1 MVAGGTNERAV
12 TLLRMHSVC
21 DEASILDA
29 LGSGVLAVR
38 DDGVVVRANAGAE
51 RILRRSQSELVGHSI
66 ATIVAPL
73 EDLERASFE
82 PITGRHELSVALGD
96 GSTGSI
102 GFALSSFQASD
113 GRARYVLQFQDIAP
127 VLELRKQ
134 RDRLLAMAALGDA
147 LPSVLHELR
156 NPLAAITARL
166 ELMVEESE
174 GAAQLDLHAVLT
186 EVRRMSLGL
195 DGVGGFLRSAR
206 ASGNTAIDLAVHEAC
221 RVLEPVAARVGVKL
235 ESRGP
240 SLPLLPIDRGV
251 MSGVVFN
258 LVKNSIDASATGGRV
273 RVEATLD
280 RQREN
285 FVLRV
290 EDDGAGMSPEVLE
303 HCTELFY
310 TRKDKGS
317 GIGLALCR
325 RVAESSGGRLEV
337 ESELGRGTV
346 VTVYIPVG
354 SPAMG
359 VKGQRA

>member
-1 MVAGGTNERAV
+1 MRLEAQDDRRHLV
-12 TLLRMHSVC
+12 TRMHSIC

-29 LGSGVLAVR
+29 LGSGVLSIR
-38 DDGVVVRANAGAE
+38 DDGVIVRANAGAE
-51 RILRRSQSELVGHSI
+51 RILRRGQRELVGSAI
-66 ATIVAPL
+66 GRVVAPL
-73 EDLERASFE
+73 EVLEHASFE
-82 PITGRHELSVALGD
+82 PVTNRHELTIELGD
-96 GSTGSI
+96 GTQGSI
-102 GFALSSFQASD
+102 GFALSCFQASD
-113 GRARYVLQFQDIAP
+113 GRPRYVLQFQDIAP

-174 GAAQLDLHAVLT
+174 GQVQLDLHAVLT

-206 ASGNTAIDLAVHEAC
+206 ATGLSAIDLAVQEAC
-221 RVLEPVAARVGVKL
+221 RVLEPVAERNGVRL

-240 SLPLLPIDRGV
+240 ALPLLPIDRGV
-251 MSGVVFN
+251 MSGIVFN
-258 LVKNSIDASATGGRV
+258 LVKNSIDASKPGGTV
-273 RVEATLD
+273 RVEARLD
-280 RQREN
+280 RAPDT

-290 EDDGAGMSPEVLE
+290 EDDGSGMSPEVIE
-303 HCTELFY
+303 RCTELFY

-346 VTVYIPVG
+346 VTVHIPVG
-354 SPAMG
+354 PPSTVG
-359 VKGQRA
+359 NGERA

>member
-1 MVAGGTNERAV
+1 
-12 TLLRMHSVC
+12 MHSVC

-29 LGSGVLAVR
+29 LGSGVVSIR

-51 RILRRSQSELVGHSI
+51 RILRRAQSEMVGQPI
-66 ATIVAPL
+66 EALVAPL
-73 EDLERASFE
+73 AELEEASFE
-82 PITGRHELSVALGD
+82 PVTGRHELTIALGD
-96 GSTGSI
+96 GTAGSI

-166 ELMVEESE
+166 ELMVEESD
-174 GAAQLDLHAVLT
+174 GQLQLDLHAVLT
-186 EVRRMSLGL
+186 EVRRMTLGL

-206 ASGNTAIDLAVHEAC
+206 ATGYTAIDLAVHEAC

-258 LVKNSIDASATGGRV
+258 LVKNSIDASRDGGRV
-273 RVEATLD
+273 LVEATLD
-280 RQREN
+280 APREH

-290 EDDGAGMSPEVLE
+290 EDEGSGMSAEVVE
-303 HCTELFY
+303 RCTELFY

-317 GIGLALCR
+317 GIGLALCK

-337 ESELGRGTV
+337 ESQLGRGTV
-346 VTVYIPVG
+346 VTVHIPVG
-354 SPAMG
+354 APTTG
-359 VKGQRA
+359 RNGERE

>member
-1 MVAGGTNERAV
+1 MVAGGAHEARQ
-12 TLLRMHSVC
+12 LLQRMHSVC

-29 LGSGVLAVR
+29 LGSGVVSIR

-51 RILRRSQSELVGHSI
+51 RILRRSQHEMVGHPI
-66 ATIVAPL
+66 EALIAPL
-73 EDLERASFE
+73 ADLEEASFE
-82 PITGRHELSVALGD
+82 PVTGRHELTVALGD

-174 GAAQLDLHAVLT
+174 GQLQLDLHAVLT
-186 EVRRMSLGL
+186 EVRRMTLGL

-206 ASGNTAIDLAVHEAC
+206 ATGYTAIDLAVHEAC

-235 ESRGP
+235 ESRAP

-251 MSGVVFN
+251 MSGVVFK
-258 LVKNSIDASATGGRV
+258 LVKNSIDAS
-273 RVEATLD
+273 
-280 RQREN
+280 
-285 FVLRV
+285 
-290 EDDGAGMSPEVLE
+290 
-303 HCTELFY
+303 
-310 TRKDKGS
+310 
-317 GIGLALCR
+317 
-325 RVAESSGGRLEV
+325 
-337 ESELGRGTV
+337 
-346 VTVYIPVG
+346 
-354 SPAMG
+354 
-359 VKGQRA
+359 RA

>member
-1 MVAGGTNERAV
+1 VA
-12 TLLRMHSVC
+12 
-21 DEASILDA
+21 AS
-29 LGSGVLAVR
+29 LA
-38 DDGVVVRANAGAE
+38 
-51 RILRRSQSELVGHSI
+51 
-66 ATIVAPL
+66 
-73 EDLERASFE
+73 
-82 PITGRHELSVALGD
+82 
-96 GSTGSI
+96 
-102 GFALSSFQASD
+102 
-113 GRARYVLQFQDIAP
+113 
-127 VLELRKQ
+127 
-134 RDRLLAMAALGDA
+134 
-147 LPSVLHELR
+147 
-156 NPLAAITARL
+156 
-166 ELMVEESE
+166 
-174 GAAQLDLHAVLT
+174 
-186 EVRRMSLGL
+186 
-195 DGVGGFLRSAR
+195 SAR